1 MIKVISDIQKNQREV
16 LRVALDEFKGHQ
28 LVAARL
34 WFDDGSG
41 ELKPT
46 PKGLT
51 IKVELLPELIAALRA
66 AETAVR
72 DAGLLGGQS

>member
-1 MIKVISDIQKNQREV
+1 MKRLLRDIKKNARET
-16 LRVALDEFKGHQ
+16 LRVELDEFKGHQ

-51 IKVELLPELIAALRA
+51 IKVELLPDLIAALAA
-66 AETAVR
+66 AEAAAR
-72 DAGLLGGQS
+72 DAGLLS